1 MADMLAVSAAHPEV
15 RFNTGDVVMT
25 EGSSDGA
32 IWVLV
37 SGALSVRKGDVVVG
51 VVTDHGAMLGEVSV
65 LLGTGHSATVEA
77 TEPSVMRRIADG
89 HGLLASEPEV
99 TRQVAIGLAQ
109 RLTFVTTYL
118 ADLTHQYG
126 DAPGL
131 TMVSSVL
138 RDLEQRSGTIATP
151 GSLREPDPEY

>member
-1 MADMLAVSAAHPEV
+1 MADMLSVSDGHPEMM
-15 RFNTGDVVMT
+15 FNTGDVVMS

-37 SGALSVRKGDVVVG
+37 SGALNVRKGDVVVG
-51 VVTDHGAMLGEVSV
+51 VVTEPGAMLGEVSL
-65 LLGTGHSATVEA
+65 LLGTGHSATVQA

-89 HGLLASEPEV
+89 NGLLTSEPEV
-99 TRQVAIGLAQ
+99 TRQVAVGLAQ

-151 GSLREPDPEY
+151 GSMREPDPEY

>member
-1 MADMLAVSAAHPEV
+1 MLSVSDGHPEMM
-15 RFNTGDVVMT
+15 FNTGDVVMS

-37 SGALSVRKGDVVVG
+37 SGALNVRKGDVVVG
-51 VVTDHGAMLGEVSV
+51 VVTEPGAMLGEVSL
-65 LLGTGHSATVEA
+65 LLGTGHSATVQA

-89 HGLLASEPEV
+89 NGLLTSEPEV
-99 TRQVAIGLAQ
+99 TRQVAVGLAQ

-151 GSLREPDPEY
+151 GSMREPDPEY

>member
-1 MADMLAVSAAHPEV
+1 MADMLSVSDGHPEMM
-15 RFNTGDVVMT
+15 FNTGDVVMS

-37 SGALSVRKGDVVVG
+37 SGALNVRKGDVVVG
-51 VVTDHGAMLGEVSV
+51 VVTEPGAMLGEVSL
-65 LLGTGHSATVEA
+65 LLGTGHSATVQA

-89 HGLLASEPEV
+89 NGLLTSEPEV
-99 TRQVAIGLAQ
+99 TRQVAVGLAQ

-131 TMVSSVL
+131 TMF
-138 RDLEQRSGTIATP
+138 RRQKER
-151 GSLREPDPEY
+151 

>member
-1 MADMLAVSAAHPEV
+1 MADMLSVSDGHPEMM
-15 RFNTGDVVMT
+15 FNTGDVVLS

-37 SGALSVRKGDVVVG
+37 SGALAVRKGDVAVAVI
-51 VVTDHGAMLGEVSV
+51 TEPGAMLGEMSV
-65 LLGTGHSATVEA
+65 LLGTDHSATVQA
-77 TEPSVMRRIADG
+77 TEPSVLRRIANGND
-89 HGLLASEPEV
+89 LLASEPEV
-99 TRQVAIGLAQ
+99 TRQVAVGLAQ

-131 TMVSSVL
+131 TMVSTVL
-138 RDLEQRSGTIATP
+138 RDLEQRSGTIAIP
-151 GSLREPDPEY
+151 GSMREPDPEY

>member
-1 MADMLAVSAAHPEV
+1 MM
-15 RFNTGDVVMT
+15 FNTGDVVMS

-51 VVTDHGAMLGEVSV
+51 VVTEPGAMLGEVSV

-89 HGLLASEPEV
+89 NDLLTSEPEV

-138 RDLEQRSGTIATP
+138 RDLEQRSGAIATP
-151 GSLREPDPEY
+151 GSMREPDPEY

>member
-1 MADMLAVSAAHPEV
+1 MADMLAVTAGQPEV
-15 RFNTGDVVMT
+15 TFGPGDEVIT
-25 EGSSDGA
+25 EGSSDGV

-37 SGALSVRKGDVVVG
+37 SGALAVRKGDVAVAVVSEP
-51 VVTDHGAMLGEVSV
+51 GAMLGEMSV
-65 LLGTGHSATVEA
+65 LLGTDHSATVQA
-77 TEPSVMRRIADG
+77 TEPSVLRRIANGND
-89 HGLLASEPEV
+89 LLTSEPEV
-99 TRQVAIGLAQ
+99 TRQVAVGLAQ

-131 TMVSSVL
+131 TMVATVL

-151 GSLREPDPEY
+151 GSMREPDPEY